1 MSTDRVFAEDD
12 LEALRRK
19 YFPRV
24 PWGPAGPVR
33 RRYRARA
40 AEPGRSLEEALTALA
55 KAEGFI
61 GPGREAIS
69 GGPEACLGA
78 FRDRNGQDTMVFGHG
93 LDAVWCDF
101 ALGPVGEDG
110 WQELIVRSEEAEN
123 LTALA
128 HAVGAARFRR
138 I

>member
-1 MSTDRVFAEDD
+1 MSTERIFAEDD

-24 PWGPAGPVR
+24 PWTEAGPVR

-40 AEPGRSLEEALTALA
+40 VREGQTVEDALEALA
-55 KAEGFI
+55 KAEGFV
-61 GPGREAIS
+61 GPGQEAVS
-69 GGPEACLGA
+69 GGGAACLAA
-78 FRDRNGQDTMVFGHG
+78 FRARSGRDIVVFGRG
-93 LDAVWCDF
+93 LDVVWCDF
-101 ALGPVGEDG
+101 ALGPAGEDG

-128 HAVGAARFRR
+128 HAVGAVRFKRA
-138 I
+138 